1 MISKIKFFT
10 TKEIQN
16 KFQIYVSFSYTRYKQ
31 TLLYQLKCEQ
41 QYKKNYSK
49 LNYILDLRLDHS
61 FQSVFALF

>member
-41 QYKKNYSK
+41 QYKK
-49 LNYILDLRLDHS
+49 RL
-61 FQSVFALF
+61 FKA